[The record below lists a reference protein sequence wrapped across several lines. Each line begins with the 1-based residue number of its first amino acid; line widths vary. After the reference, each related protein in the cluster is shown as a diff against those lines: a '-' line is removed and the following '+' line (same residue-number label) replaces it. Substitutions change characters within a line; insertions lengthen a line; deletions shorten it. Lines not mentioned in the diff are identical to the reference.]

1 MRKNTRQFR
10 LHAAPSVE
18 ELFLT
23 HYEQMFEWAL
33 HLTGHDHART
43 EDLVHDVFVQLRL
56 GSQDFAAIE
65 NVEAYLFTVLRNLH
79 RSQLTRAQRSP
90 ANPSLL
96 VEYDSVEAGLQALH
110 DDAGQRLETLEELR
124 AICQFVCVRKETAK
138 AASALILRFFH
149 GYYPSEM
156 AQMLCASR
164 QAVAELLRVA
174 RAEAKVFLL
183 EPQRLSFL
191 SAVES
196 LPELEP
202 LKSEKLTEQLRQAIF
217 ATRQGECLPLRH
229 LEDLYLANRAELIDA
244 PKLAHFVSCANC
256 LESINRLLKLPSLD
270 HRDPPEMLGPD
281 PNAAN
286 KPAPPKTTAFKAKR
300 NARASWQKLER
311 RWRDV
316 YEHDPTALRIAVN
329 GEVLSS
335 HKLHAAERNE
345 LSLSIEAAHETLFI
359 EIFSEQGV
367 RLLFF
372 HAVAPPS
379 GAFEQFARA
388 TFSDNRTLEARLNF
402 CGSWP
407 HLEITY
413 ECSVQNA
420 ERGASDCGL
429 QIADDG
435 FVEEVHSSPPFL
447 GLSADS
453 QGLLDR
459 LRSAFRNPQSAIR
472 WLLRPI
478 TITILLSALLIT
490 VVVGQKLGWWFA
502 PAKPKTAPTKPDA
515 RPGKINSESQPS
527 SSPSA
532 QPKVS
537 STSPAPSP
545 VASPAVAPTATAAL
559 EIEALRLLQ
568 QAKADTHEQI
578 EVRRTPA
585 GKLRIE
591 GILETDARKTELL
604 QALSSLR
611 THPAVELQLQ
621 TVAEAA
627 RRLRASPASPAIAI
641 EREEI
646 TVTKLP
652 VDAELRRHFT
662 SRGVAVEQIDNEIEG
677 FAAATLQRSRQM
689 ARHAGAL
696 RQLAGRFSAAQL
708 QSLDAAT
715 RATWLSLLHSHARS
729 LRDETLQLRASL
741 APALSGSGASVNE
754 INSLNNDEEL
764 RRACERVAQLC
775 AESDLMV
782 RAAFTVSANA
792 APVGVR
798 SATFFTTLHRIEHL
812 AEAISAAR

>member
-1 MRKNTRQFR
+1 MRKQTLQFKPY
-10 LHAAPSVE
+10 AAPSVE
-18 ELFLT
+18 EMFLT

-33 HLTGHDHART
+33 HLTGHDQARA

-56 GSQDFAAIE
+56 GGADLAAIE
-65 NVEAYLFTVLRNLH
+65 NVEAYLFTVLRNLR

-96 VEYDSVEAGLQALH
+96 VEYDSVAAGLQALH
-110 DDAGQRLETLEELR
+110 DDAGQRLETLAELR

-149 GYYPSEM
+149 GYYPSEI
-156 AQMLCASR
+156 ARMLCTSR

-174 RAEAKVFLL
+174 RAEVKVFLL
-183 EPQRLSFL
+183 EPQRLGFL
-191 SAVES
+191 STVES
-196 LPELEP
+196 LPELKP
-202 LKSEKLTEQLRQAIF
+202 LTSEKLTEQLRQAIF

-229 LEDLYLANRAELIDA
+229 LEDLYLANHAELIDA
-244 PKLAHFVSCANC
+244 PKLAHFVSCAHC

-281 PNAAN
+281 PNAAS
-286 KPAPPKTTAFKAKR
+286 KPAPPKPTAFKPKR

-372 HAVAPPS
+372 HAAAPPS

-388 TFSDNRTLEARLNF
+388 TFSDSRTLEARLNF

-413 ECSVQNA
+413 ECGVRNA
-420 ERGASDCGL
+420 ECGINAADEHAQVTLAHPDLFASFT
-429 QIADDG
+429 Q
-435 FVEEVHSSPPFL
+435 P
-447 GLSADS
+447 
-453 QGLLDR
+453 QGLLTK
-459 LRSAFRNPQSAIR
+459 LYSAFRLPPSAFR
-472 WLLRPI
+472 WV
-478 TITILLSALLIT
+478 TITILLTALLMA
-490 VVVGQKLGWWFA
+490 VVVGQKLGWWLA
-502 PAKPKTAPTKPDA
+502 PAKPKTAPAKPEA
-515 RPGKINSESQPS
+515 RPGKINSESQPAG
-527 SSPSA
+527 SPGA
-532 QPKVS
+532 PPKVN
-537 STSPAPSP
+537 STSPAPLP
-545 VASPAVAPTATAAL
+545 VASPAANASATAAL

-578 EVRRTPA
+578 EVRRTPS

-591 GILETDARKTELL
+591 GMLETDARKAELL

-621 TVAEAA
+621 TVAEAT
-627 RRLRASPASPAIAI
+627 RRLRASPVAPAVVI
-641 EREEI
+641 EREEV

-662 SRGVAVEQIDNEIEG
+662 SRGVAAEQIDNEIEG

-696 RQLAGRFSAAQL
+696 RQLAGRFSASQL
-708 QSLDAAT
+708 QTLDAAA
-715 RATWLSLLHSHARS
+715 RATLLSLLHSHARS

-741 APALSGSGASVNE
+741 ASALSGSGASVNE
-754 INSLNNDEEL
+754 TNSVNNDEEL
-764 RRACERVAQLC
+764 RRACERVAQLS
-775 AESDLMV
+775 AESDRMV

-798 SATFFTTLHRIEHL
+798 SATFFTTLHRVEHL
-812 AEAISAAR
+812 AEAINAAK